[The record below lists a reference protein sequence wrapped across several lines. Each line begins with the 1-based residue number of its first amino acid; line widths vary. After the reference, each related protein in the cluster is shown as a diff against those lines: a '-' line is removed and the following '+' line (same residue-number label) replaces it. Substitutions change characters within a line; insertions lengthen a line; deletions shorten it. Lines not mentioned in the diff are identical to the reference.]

1 MAVTSAQRYN
11 KRLNEIFK
19 PEIQRLRK
27 VELIANEIIDAIDT
41 HRAKYI
47 DSDRCH
53 LINVVQRIL
62 SEKTNIKPTN

>member
-1 MAVTSAQRYN
+1 MTAAQRYN
-11 KRLNEIFK
+11 KRLHEIFE
-19 PEIQRLRK
+19 PEIKRLRK

-62 SEKTNIKPTN
+62 SEKTNLPTTK